1 MAIRKGNFDR
11 ALELKQ
17 ERLSNENKEKKER
30 VLALIEKCR
39 PFIEDIVDIVDTYRY
54 VKSKDAAFGKAL
66 WNYLLNG
73 SDGAIDVNSYWG
85 FRSRKYI
92 LNHSVTFTR
101 KDAVI
106 FYGPDDG
113 NRLRENDDN
122 WEGVPLEGYL
132 SNNEVSTYA
141 LLHFIESLENF
152 YVKFPSYRDGFFKKI
167 DSYS

>member
-39 PFIEDIVDIVDTYRY
+39 PFIEDIVDIVDTYWY

-73 SDGAIDVNSYWG
+73 SDGTIDVNSYWG
-85 FRSRKYI
+85 FCSKKNYYA
-92 LNHSVTFTR
+92 SVKFTR

-106 FYGPDDG
+106 FYDPDKKS
-113 NRLRENDDN
+113 RLNNNDDK

-132 SNNEVSTYA
+132 STNEVSTSA
-141 LLHFIESLENF
+141 LLCYIESLEDF
-152 YVKFPSYRDGFFKKI
+152 YVKFPSYRDGFFKMI